1 MHSIFRG
8 NMEMWANKEK
18 KQRYRAYYKN
28 TQISFKETQSRG
40 GRGNLE
46 HSSPPKRI
54 MMIMTGCHFFPFPN
68 QSYKTY
74 DPEVQDDSNI
84 RETWTYYTICV
95 Y

>member
-1 MHSIFRG
+1 
-8 NMEMWANKEK
+8 MWANKEK

-54 MMIMTGCHFFPFPN
+54 MMIMTGCHFSPSQTKVTKLMTQKCRMTVIPEKHGHIIPF
-68 QSYKTY
+68 
-74 DPEVQDDSNI
+74 V
-84 RETWTYYTICV
+84 YTNLNSIFES
-95 Y
+95 